1 VKPVPRLHALF
12 TRLVGDKGS
21 DLHLAAGRPPAIRAH
36 GEVSPIP
43 GEPILDDS
51 ALRAMLRELVD
62 EVQWQ
67 TYVDTGDLDFGYE
80 IVGTGRFRSNYLEQE
95 TGAGAVFRLVP
106 ENVVPFEQ
114 LGLPAVVGTLADLES
129 GLVLVT
135 GPTGSGKS
143 TSLASIIDRVNQ
155 KHARHIVTIEDP
167 LEFVHQNKK
176 SVISHREVGRDTGS
190 FAAALKAALRED
202 ADVILVGELRDLETI
217 SLAIEGASMGV
228 LVFGTLHTSSAAKTV
243 DRIISA
249 FPADQQTQAR
259 VTLADSLA
267 AVVSQIL
274 CRRAGGGR
282 VAAHEVLI
290 RTSGVVG
297 AIREGK
303 TSMVH
308 SIIGAGRAHGM
319 QTMDDALQALLTA
332 GTIDV
337 REAYLKATDKQ
348 RFQKGAGAA

>member
-1 VKPVPRLHALF
+1 VKSKPKLHTLF
-12 TRLVGDKGS
+12 ERLVREKGS
-21 DLHLAAGRPPAIRAH
+21 DLHLAAGRPPSIRAH
-36 GEVSPIP
+36 GEVEPVP
-43 GEPILDDS
+43 GEPPIDDG
-51 ALRAMLRELVD
+51 ALREMLRELVD
-62 EVQWQ
+62 DIQWQ
-67 TYVDTGDLDFGYE
+67 MFSETGDLDFGYE
-80 IVGTGRFRSNYLEQE
+80 ITGTGRFRSNYLEQE

-106 ENVVPFEQ
+106 ENVVPFEE

-143 TSLASIIDRVNQ
+143 TTLASVIDRVNQ

-176 SVISHREVGRDTGS
+176 SVLSHREVGRDTAS

-217 SLAIEGASMGV
+217 ALAIEGASMGV

-243 DRIISA
+243 DRIISV
-249 FPADQQTQAR
+249 FPADQQDQAR

-274 CRRAGGGR
+274 CKKVGGGR

-290 RTSGVVG
+290 RTTGVAG

-303 TSMVH
+303 ISMVQ

-319 QTMDDALQALLTA
+319 QAMDDALQALLTA
-332 GTIDV
+332 GTIDA

-348 RFQKGAGAA
+348 RFKQGAG

>member
-1 VKPVPRLHALF
+1 MTPRLHDYF
-12 TRLVGDKGS
+12 RRLVEHKGS
-21 DLHLAAGRPPAIRAH
+21 DLHLRAGLTPAIRAH
-36 GEVSPIP
+36 GEVEPLA
-43 GEPILDDS
+43 GEAPLSDQ
-51 ALRAMLRELVD
+51 MLREMMHELVD
-62 EVQWQ
+62 DVQWQ
-67 TYVDTGDLDFGYE
+67 TFIDTGDLDFAYE
-80 IVGTGRFRSNYLEQE
+80 MPGTGRFRGNFLEQE
-95 TGAGAVFRLVP
+95 SGAGAVFRLVP
-106 ENVVPFEQ
+106 ENIVPIEQ
-114 LGLPAVVGTLADLES
+114 LGLPPVVETLADLES

-143 TSLASIIDRVNQ
+143 TTLASIIDLINR
-155 KHARHIVTIEDP
+155 KHSRHIVTIEDP
-167 LEFVHQNKK
+167 LEFVHRCKR

-202 ADVILVGELRDLETI
+202 ADVVLVGELRDLETI
-217 SLAIEGASMGV
+217 ALAIEGASMGI

-249 FPADQQTQAR
+249 FPSDQQDQAR

-274 CRRAGGGR
+274 CRKQGGGR
-282 VAAHEVLI
+282 VAAHEILI

-303 TSMVH
+303 TAMVQ
-308 SIIGAGRAHGM
+308 SIMGAGRAHGM
-319 QTMDDALQALLTA
+319 QVMDDALAALLSSGA
-332 GTIDV
+332 IDA

-348 RFQKGAGAA
+348 RFKQGAS

>member
-1 VKPVPRLHALF
+1 VTAVPKLHALF
-12 TRLVGDKGS
+12 ERLVAEKGS
-21 DLHLAAGRPPAIRAH
+21 DLHLAAGRPPAIRSH
-36 GEVSPIP
+36 GEV
-43 GEPILDDS
+43 EPIADEPPIDDA
-51 ALRAMLRELVD
+51 ALRDMLRELVD
-62 EVQWQ
+62 DLQWQ
-67 TYVDTGDLDFGYE
+67 MFIDTGDLDFGYE
-80 IVGTGRFRSNYLEQE
+80 IRGTGRFRSNYLEQE
-95 TGAGAVFRLVP
+95 SGAGAVFRLVP
-106 ENVVPFEQ
+106 ENVVPFDK
-114 LGLPAVVGTLADLES
+114 LGLPPVVGTLADLES

-143 TSLASIIDRVNQ
+143 TTLASIIDRVNE

-176 SVISHREVGRDTGS
+176 SVLSHREVGRDTGS

-217 SLAIEGASMGV
+217 ALAIEGASMGV

-249 FPADQQTQAR
+249 FPSDQQPQAR

-274 CRRAGGGR
+274 CKRTGGGR
-282 VAAHEVLI
+282 VAAHEILI
-290 RTSGVVG
+290 RTSGVAG

-303 TSMVH
+303 TAMVQ

-319 QTMDDALQALLTA
+319 QAMDDALAALLAA
-332 GTIDV
+332 GTIDA

-348 RFQKGAGAA
+348 RFRQGAA